1 VVTFNYDGLARTV
14 EPHVYGV
21 NTAGHEALSAYQTG
35 GFSRSS
41 DRPGWRMFLL
51 SGIRDLVVEDAKF
64 EVTRPG
70 YNPHDSGMSRI
81 FAQA

>member
-1 VVTFNYDGLARTV
+1 VVTFRYNGMTRTV
-14 EPHVYGV
+14 EPHLYGV

-41 DRPGWRMFLL
+41 DSPGWRMFLL
-51 SGIRDLVVEDAKF
+51 SGIRDLVVEDARF
-64 EVTRPG
+64 ERSRPG
-70 YNPHDSGMSRI
+70 YNPHDSGMTQI